1 MVLVIATAGLVYELC
16 MAAVASYLLGD
27 SVRQFSLIIG
37 VYLSALGL
45 GAYLSSF
52 VDRHLELRFVD
63 VELCAALV
71 GGFSAPLL
79 FVAHGLTTSFH
90 LVLYATVL
98 LVGVLVG
105 LELPLLMRIL
115 RDKLEFKQL
124 VARSLTFDYA
134 GALLGSVGFSLV
146 LLPYLGLTRAS
157 LACGLLNALVALAST
172 WVLRSDEN
180 PRAMIGG
187 RVRALVVCALLG
199 LGLAGSGRFVELSER
214 YLYSGRVVHTEQSR
228 YQRIVLTERGDSFQL
243 YLNGNLQFSSDDEH
257 RYHEALVHPALQIS
271 QRRAQVLIGGG
282 GDGLAVREILKW
294 PGVERVVVVDLDPAM
309 TRLGTNDPRLSHAN
323 EGALSDARVQID
335 NGDAFIRFGEIKER
349 FDVIVL
355 DFPDPSNYSLG
366 KLYSVEMYRK
376 VERLLAPGGTLV
388 VQSTSP
394 FFARKAF
401 WCIEKTIA
409 QAGLSTAAYHVFV
422 PSFGDWGFVLAKREA
437 FAVPTSKP
445 QVLVRYLDDRATRS
459 LFAFPD
465 DMSPLPVSENRLE
478 TQALVSY
485 YLDEW
490 ERWN

>member
-52 VDRHLELRFVD
+52 VDTHLELRFVD
-63 VELCAALV
+63 VELGAALV

-79 FVAHGLTTSFH
+79 FVCHGLTESFH

-124 VARSLTFDYA
+124 VARALTFDYA
-134 GALLGSVGFSLV
+134 GALLGSVGFSMV

-172 WVLRSDEN
+172 WVLQPGADA
-180 PRAMIGG
+180 RAMIGG
-187 RVRALVVCALLG
+187 RVRAIVVCVLLSIG
-199 LGLAGSGRFVELSER
+199 LLQSSRITELSER
-214 YLYSGRVVHTEQSR
+214 YLYAGKVVHTEQSR
-228 YQRIVLTERGDSFQL
+228 YQRIVVTERGNSFQL

-257 RYHEALVHPALQIS
+257 RYHEALVHPAM
-271 QRRAQVLIGGG
+271 QVSPRKARVLVGGG
-282 GDGLAVREILKW
+282 GDGLAVREVLKW
-294 PGVERVVVVDLDPAM
+294 PGVERLHLVDLDPAM
-309 TRLGTNDPRLSHAN
+309 TRLGATHPRLERAN
-323 EGALSDARVQID
+323 AGALSDPRVHID
-335 NGDAFIRFGEIKER
+335 NSDAFIRFGELDGP
-349 FDVIVL
+349 FDVVIL

-366 KLYSVEMYRK
+366 KLYSVEMYRR
-376 VERLLAPGGTLV
+376 VARLLAPGGTLA

-409 QAGLSTAAYHVFV
+409 LTGLHTAAYHVFV
-422 PSFGDWGFVLAKREA
+422 PSFGDWGFVLAKHDA
-437 FAVPTSKP
+437 FATPTAGP
-445 QVLVRYLDDRATRS
+445 EVAVGYLDALTTRS
-459 LFAFPD
+459 LFAFPS
-465 DMSPLPVSENRLE
+465 DMGPVSVRENRLE
-478 TQALVSY
+478 TQALVAY